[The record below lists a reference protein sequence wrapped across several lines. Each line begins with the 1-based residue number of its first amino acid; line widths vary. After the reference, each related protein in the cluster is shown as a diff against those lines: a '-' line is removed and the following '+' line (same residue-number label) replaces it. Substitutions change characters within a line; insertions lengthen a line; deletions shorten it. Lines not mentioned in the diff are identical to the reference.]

1 MPASINLPKVSL
13 ILAPTPL
20 HRLDRM
26 SDELGID
33 LWIKRDDLTG
43 FAMGGNKGRKLE
55 YLMGEALRQGATTV
69 ITCGA
74 AQSNFVRQLAASC
87 SRFNVKFIAVVMPL
101 PYEFEPVRGG
111 LKPEG
116 GNILLNHLLGA
127 DIRKMPNGT
136 WDTMFDETKRVAE
149 ECRQSG
155 ETVYEIP
162 IGGSSPQGAYA
173 FYEAGLELLNQDPNF
188 DLVIGA
194 SSSGSTQTGLTY
206 AFAGTNTHFRGV
218 ACDPEPEMVHEFATL
233 AKGIDDITG
242 KNLDLTAEDFDF
254 DLRYVGP
261 GYGVPSEG
269 GTNAIEKLARM
280 EGIFL
285 DPVYSGKGFH
295 GLLEMAKNGELPK
308 RVCFWHTGGSPA
320 LFAMEGGHLA
330 LQEL

>member
-1 MPASINLPKVSL
+1 MAPPINLPKVSL

-55 YLMGEALRQGATTV
+55 YQIGEALKQGATTI

-74 AQSNFVRQLAASC
+74 AQSNFVRQLAAAC
-87 SRFNVKFIAVVMPL
+87 ARFNIKFIAIVMPL
-101 PYEFEPVRGG
+101 PYEFEPVDGG

-116 GNILLNHLLGA
+116 GNILLDHILGA
-127 DIRKMPNGT
+127 EVRMMPNGT
-136 WDTMFDETKRVAE
+136 WDAMFDETKRVAE
-149 ECRQSG
+149 ECRRSG
-155 ETVYEIP
+155 EIVYEIP
-162 IGGSSPQGAYA
+162 IGGSSPLGAFA
-173 FYEAGLELLNQDPNF
+173 FYEAGLELLKQDPTF

-206 AFAGTNTHFRGV
+206 AFAGTPTRFYGI
-218 ACDPEPEMVHEFATL
+218 ACDPEPDMVHEFATL
-233 AKGIDDITG
+233 AQGIDNITG
-242 KNLDLTAEDFDF
+242 MSRNLKANDFDF
-254 DLRYVGP
+254 DLRFVGP

-285 DPVYSGKGFH
+285 DPVYSGKAFH
-295 GLLEMAKNGELPK
+295 GLLEMAKNYELPN

-320 LFAMEGGHLA
+320 LFAT
-330 LQEL
+330 Q